1 MEDPLLYRVQVG
13 VFRNKENADRL
24 NYELLDKGYPS
35 YILQQDGYYK
45 VQVGAW
51 ECCFDGTKA
60 SKGWVSDSDH
70 NPLEDRMKK
79 GADPWEYKRK
89 TENMNVF

>member
-1 MEDPLLYRVQVG
+1 MNSLGML
-13 VFRNKENADRL
+13 
-24 NYELLDKGYPS
+24 
-35 YILQQDGYYK
+35 
-45 VQVGAW
+45 
-51 ECCFDGTKA
+51 FDGTKA
-60 SKGWVSDSDH
+60 SKGGVSDSDH